1 MNTINKQIQQ
11 PSFSS
16 RCPEI
21 RDAQWVCQKVKSF
34 PHISSTKVTIPV
46 TDLAY
51 KHPDLYNKF
60 TRFPYPDLFKK
71 PEEHKIVRIFEWQK
85 NLVKKMSHARDDWGV
100 LRKGDFKTVGA
111 ILGQF
116 KYNRLGNC
124 GEDAFLSAAILRLN
138 GIKNAYT
145 ASIKI
150 DKYSQDHAVCA
161 FNRSGKPY
169 SGKIERDTIIIDP
182 WIGVADFA
190 SNVFQKYKDSF
201 SKYFVGLNQDSKIF
215 FDNIRKFN
223 ISGEEEFL
231 LSIRRPELLYP
242 ESNRCFMQK
251 K

>member
-1 MNTINKQIQQ
+1 MNTISQQIKQ

-34 PHISSTKVTIPV
+34 PHISSTKITIPV

-51 KHPDLYNKF
+51 KHPTLYDKF
-60 TRFPYPDLFKK
+60 TKFPYANLFKI
-71 PEEHKIVRIFEWQK
+71 PEEHKIVRIFEWQTR
-85 NLVKKMSHARDDWGV
+85 LVEKINRAREEWRV
-100 LRKGDFKTVGA
+100 HRNGDFKTVGA

-116 KYNRLGNC
+116 KYNKLGNC

-138 GIKNAYT
+138 RIENAYT
-145 ASIKI
+145 ASLKI
-150 DKYSQDHAVCA
+150 DKLSQDHAVCV

-169 SGKIERDTIIIDP
+169 SGKIDRDTIIIDP

-190 SNVFQKYKDSF
+190 TNVFQKYKDSF
-201 SKYFVGLNQDSKIF
+201 SKYFVGLNQNSKIS
-215 FDNIRKFN
+215 FDKIRRIN

-231 LSIRRPELLYP
+231 LTLKRPELLYP

>member
-11 PSFSS
+11 PSFTS

-34 PHISSTKVTIPV
+34 THISSTKTAIPV

-51 KHPDLYNKF
+51 KHPALYDKF
-60 TRFPYPDLFKK
+60 SKFPYPDLFKK

-85 NLVKKMSHARDDWGV
+85 KLVKKMNRARDDWGV
-100 LRKGDFKTVGA
+100 LRKGDLKTVGA

-138 GIKNAYT
+138 GVENAYT
-145 ASIKI
+145 TSIKI
-150 DKYSQDHAVCA
+150 DKYLQDHAVCA

-190 SNVFQKYKDSF
+190 TNVFQKYKDSF

-231 LSIRRPELLYP
+231 LSLKRPELLYP